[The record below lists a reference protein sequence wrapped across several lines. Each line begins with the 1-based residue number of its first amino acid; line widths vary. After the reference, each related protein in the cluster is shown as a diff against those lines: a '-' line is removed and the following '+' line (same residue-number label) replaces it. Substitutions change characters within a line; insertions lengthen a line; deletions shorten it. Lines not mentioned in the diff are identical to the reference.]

1 MNKKILAGL
10 MSLGLILGPIGN
22 GQALATEAKT
32 YDQGLVDELIL
43 YTSLDESQIGPLD
56 DELKNEF
63 LTLQSDAEELLN
75 SDEKTDDQLEE
86 KIELFGNFLARAA
99 GSFVK
104 SYTEDDL
111 KNYKERLIVYKKI
124 YDNYKK
130 NLDKENQTAIEKNIT
145 WFTFYLAEATKEENK
160 VNDFNV
166 QSGNIEK
173 YTQTLKEAIIAAK
186 KDADKP
192 KNDEEIKAIFEKES
206 SVTKEEI
213 KALDPV
219 LEAAHKKLETLRN
232 NKAVLLDDEVK
243 FKGTEAYKK
252 AETGLK
258 VAYDNSIAS
267 IKEIKDLDEIKDFFY
282 DYELYEEYIEKAFKA
297 RTAISD
303 KDLKK
308 SGDKIEIIKNSTEK
322 SKEEQ
327 LRDKIQEGKKELE
340 NPKISQ
346 ERRKALKES
355 IEKAEYL
362 LAPPPSDDDE
372 MEKAIKD
379 LDEKIRSAK
388 ESEKD
393 TDDVKKLKDQ
403 LAYAKYLKEN
413 IFYQIRPTEAKDGLN
428 KSIKESEDLL
438 SKDNPDQSAVK
449 KALDKLNSKID
460 DVVFTNPTYIEF
472 AGSAQVEKD
481 LKALVDSKSRLE
493 SLDAYK
499 NAADYDK
506 MLYKKALDAAS
517 ELLKGPA
524 DKKTSKN
531 LKEKY
536 TDLYR
541 AIENLQ
547 KTTMDKLKDLVNDDP
562 YFRLEKAYTDAEK
575 DSAMNDALENYKN
588 LIKQAKDEIY
598 KIDPNQ
604 KEIERI
610 YKSLKDSRDEIEKK
624 ISTIK
629 RKILAEIYL
638 SEIFKDT
645 DEYKNA
651 EQGKNK
657 KGDPQEDL
665 KEVWK
670 EYNSLLEKIKELRKA
685 DKLDSAE
692 AIEVYK
698 SLKNAREYIYG
709 DISKEFYLVN
719 KYHQILNAMTKYPG
733 YDKEINQ
740 QTREKIKKAL
750 ELAEKAMADPN
761 DKDKT
766 AAAYSELDAVMRDDS
781 VRAFIEKMKKD
792 NNPNK
797 ETDNLRTN
805 LKTEIDKDYKEKNT
819 NFKYSKAQK
828 AFRDAY
834 DLALAN
840 AKKVLDNPLSSEDD
854 LRSAYNK
861 LVEAGKNL
869 DGDLFQSRILALA
882 EKFKKEQLMIKDPNQ
897 RQAIAEKI
905 NKLGSDPTKTMDDV
919 IAVEKEFESLKTQ
932 ITTTTVPT
940 NQASGIVT
948 TTTPMQEN
956 KNPASIVK
964 TGIESI
970 GKFAIILV
978 AAAIILI
985 IMNKKGEKNENNK

>member
-10 MSLGLILGPIGN
+10 MSLGLILGPMGR
-22 GQALATEAKT
+22 GDALATEIKT
-32 YDQGLVDELIL
+32 YDQSLVNELTL
-43 YTSLDESQIGPLD
+43 YTSIDESQIGPLD
-56 DELKNEF
+56 GELKNEY
-63 LTLQSDAEELLN
+63 LKLKSDTEDLLDSEEKADELLK
-75 SDEKTDDQLEE
+75 EKVGLFDD
-86 KIELFGNFLARAA
+86 FFARAA
-99 GSFVK
+99 DAAIN
-104 SYTEDDL
+104 SYTKSLIIYRNFFDD
-111 KNYKERLIVYKKI
+111 NKEILAEKGTYHK
-124 YDNYKK
+124 DNIDV
-130 NLDKENQTAIEKNIT
+130 LTS
-145 WFTFYLAEATKEENK
+145 YLAEMIYGKNEGVDIKE
-160 VNDFNV
+160 
-166 QSGNIEK
+166 IHEK
-173 YTQTLKEAIIAAK
+173 LLTDTNRLETDILEALKKAEPK
-186 KDADKP
+186 KT
-192 KNDEEIKAIFEKES
+192 DEEIKAIVKKEYP
-206 SVTKEEI
+206 VTEEAI
-213 KALDPV
+213 KALAPD
-219 LEAAHKKLETLRN
+219 LEAAHKKMEALRRNRDTLLKD
-232 NKAVLLDDEVK
+232 KAK
-243 FKGTEAYKK
+243 FVQTEAYKK
-252 AETGLK
+252 AETSLK
-258 VAYDNSIAS
+258 ETYDKAINDVEKI
-267 IKEIKDLDEIKDFFY
+267 LDSGY
-282 DYELYEEYIEKAFKA
+282 DYMNESKDIEEAYLA
-297 RTAISD
+297 RTAISSEG
-303 KDLKK
+303 LIK
-308 SGDKIEIIKNSTEK
+308 SGDEIKIQDKSSEK
-322 SKEEQ
+322 SKDDQ
-327 LRDKIQEGKKELE
+327 LREKIQEGKKELE
-340 NPKISQ
+340 NSKISQ
-346 ERRKALKES
+346 ERKKALEKS
-355 IEKAEYL
+355 IKKAEDL
-362 LAPPPSDDDE
+362 LASPLRDE
-372 MEKAIKD
+372 ADIEKAIKD
-379 LDEKIRSAK
+379 LDEKIKSAK

-393 TDDVKKLKDQ
+393 TDDVKDLKGQ
-403 LAYAKYLKEN
+403 LSYAKYLKEN
-413 IFYQIRPTEAKDGLN
+413 IFYQLRSTEAKDALD
-428 KSIKESEDLL
+428 KAIKEAEDLL
-438 SKDNPDQSAVK
+438 AKENPDESAVK
-449 KALDKLNSKID
+449 KVLETLNKKVS
-460 DVVFTNPTYIEF
+460 DVVFISPTYIEY
-472 AGSAQVEKD
+472 ASGELVEKD
-481 LKALVDSKSRLE
+481 LKALVDSKERLE
-493 SLDAYK
+493 SLEAYK
-499 NAADYDK
+499 KADEYDK

-517 ELLKGPA
+517 VLLKGPA

-536 TDLYR
+536 VDLYKS
-541 AIENLQ
+541 IENLQ
-547 KTTMDKLKDLVNDDP
+547 KSTLDKLKELVNDDP

-588 LIKQAKDEIY
+588 LINQGKDEIY
-598 KIDPNQ
+598 KTNPNQ

-629 RKILAEIYL
+629 RKILSEIYL

-657 KGDPQEDL
+657 KGDSQEDL

-670 EYNSLLEKIKELRKA
+670 EYNSLLDKIKELRKA

-692 AIEVYK
+692 AIDVYK

-719 KYHQILNAMTKYPG
+719 KYHQILNAMIKYPG

-750 ELAEKAMADPN
+750 ELAEKAMADPK

-766 AAAYSELDAVMRDDS
+766 AAAYSELDAVMKDDS

-834 DLALAN
+834 DLALTN

-919 IAVEKEFESLKTQ
+919 LAVEKEFESLKTQ

-948 TTTPMQEN
+948 TTTPMQGN

>member
-10 MSLGLILGPIGN
+10 MSLGLILGPMGR
-22 GQALATEAKT
+22 GDALATEIKT
-32 YDQGLVDELIL
+32 YDQSLVNELTL
-43 YTSLDESQIGPLD
+43 YTSIDESQIGPLD
-56 DELKNEF
+56 GELKNEY
-63 LTLQSDAEELLN
+63 LKLKSDTEDLLD
-75 SDEKTDDQLEE
+75 SEEKTDELLKE
-86 KIELFGNFLARAA
+86 KVGLFDDFFARAA
-99 GSFVK
+99 DAAIN
-104 SYTEDDL
+104 SYTKSLIIYRNFFDD
-111 KNYKERLIVYKKI
+111 NKEILAEKGTYHK
-124 YDNYKK
+124 DNIDV
-130 NLDKENQTAIEKNIT
+130 LTS
-145 WFTFYLAEATKEENK
+145 YLAEMIYGKNEGVDIKE
-160 VNDFNV
+160 
-166 QSGNIEK
+166 IHEK
-173 YTQTLKEAIIAAK
+173 LLTDTNRLETDILEALKKAEPK
-186 KDADKP
+186 KT
-192 KNDEEIKAIFEKES
+192 DEEIKAIVKKEYP
-206 SVTKEEI
+206 VTEEAI
-213 KALDPV
+213 KALAPD
-219 LEAAHKKLETLRN
+219 LEAAHKKMEALRRNRDTLLKD
-232 NKAVLLDDEVK
+232 KAK
-243 FKGTEAYKK
+243 FVQTEAYKK
-252 AETGLK
+252 AETSLK
-258 VAYDNSIAS
+258 ETYDKAINDVEKI
-267 IKEIKDLDEIKDFFY
+267 LDSGY
-282 DYELYEEYIEKAFKA
+282 DYMNESKDIEEAYLA
-297 RTAISD
+297 RTAISSEG
-303 KDLKK
+303 LIK
-308 SGDKIEIIKNSTEK
+308 SGDEIKIQDKSSEK
-322 SKEEQ
+322 SKDDQ
-327 LRDKIQEGKKELE
+327 LREKIQEGKKELE
-340 NPKISQ
+340 NSKISQ
-346 ERRKALKES
+346 ERKKALEKS
-355 IEKAEYL
+355 IKKAEDL
-362 LAPPPSDDDE
+362 LASPLRDE
-372 MEKAIKD
+372 ADIEKAIKD
-379 LDEKIRSAK
+379 LDEKIKSAK

-393 TDDVKKLKDQ
+393 TDDVKDLKGQ
-403 LAYAKYLKEN
+403 LSYAKYLKEN
-413 IFYQIRPTEAKDGLN
+413 IFYQLRSTEAKDALD
-428 KSIKESEDLL
+428 KAIKEAEDLL
-438 SKDNPDQSAVK
+438 AKENPDESAVK
-449 KALDKLNSKID
+449 KVLETLNKKVS
-460 DVVFTNPTYIEF
+460 DVVFISPTYIEY
-472 AGSAQVEKD
+472 ASGELVEKD
-481 LKALVDSKSRLE
+481 LKALVDSKERLE
-493 SLDAYK
+493 SLEAYK
-499 NAADYDK
+499 KADEYDK

-517 ELLKGPA
+517 VLLKGPA

-536 TDLYR
+536 VDLYKS
-541 AIENLQ
+541 IENLQ
-547 KTTMDKLKDLVNDDP
+547 KSTLDKLKELVNDDP

-588 LIKQAKDEIY
+588 LINQGKDEIY
-598 KIDPNQ
+598 KTNPNQ

-629 RKILAEIYL
+629 RKILSEIYL

-657 KGDPQEDL
+657 KGDSQEDL

-670 EYNSLLEKIKELRKA
+670 EYNSLLDKIKELRKA

-692 AIEVYK
+692 AIDVYK

-719 KYHQILNAMTKYPG
+719 KYHQILNAMIKYPG

-750 ELAEKAMADPN
+750 ELAEKAMADPK

-766 AAAYSELDAVMRDDS
+766 AAAYSELDAVMKDDS

-834 DLALAN
+834 DLALTN

-919 IAVEKEFESLKTQ
+919 LAVEKEFESLKTQ

-948 TTTPMQEN
+948 TTTPIQGN

>member
-1 MNKKILAGL
+1 
-10 MSLGLILGPIGN
+10 
-22 GQALATEAKT
+22 
-32 YDQGLVDELIL
+32 
-43 YTSLDESQIGPLD
+43 
-56 DELKNEF
+56 
-63 LTLQSDAEELLN
+63 
-75 SDEKTDDQLEE
+75 
-86 KIELFGNFLARAA
+86 
-99 GSFVK
+99 
-104 SYTEDDL
+104 
-111 KNYKERLIVYKKI
+111 
-124 YDNYKK
+124 
-130 NLDKENQTAIEKNIT
+130 
-145 WFTFYLAEATKEENK
+145 
-160 VNDFNV
+160 
-166 QSGNIEK
+166 
-173 YTQTLKEAIIAAK
+173 
-186 KDADKP
+186 
-192 KNDEEIKAIFEKES
+192 
-206 SVTKEEI
+206 
-213 KALDPV
+213 
-219 LEAAHKKLETLRN
+219 
-232 NKAVLLDDEVK
+232 
-243 FKGTEAYKK
+243 
-252 AETGLK
+252 
-258 VAYDNSIAS
+258 
-267 IKEIKDLDEIKDFFY
+267 
-282 DYELYEEYIEKAFKA
+282 
-297 RTAISD
+297 
-303 KDLKK
+303 
-308 SGDKIEIIKNSTEK
+308 
-322 SKEEQ
+322 
-327 LRDKIQEGKKELE
+327 
-340 NPKISQ
+340 
-346 ERRKALKES
+346 
-355 IEKAEYL
+355 
-362 LAPPPSDDDE
+362 
-372 MEKAIKD
+372 
-379 LDEKIRSAK
+379 
-388 ESEKD
+388 
-393 TDDVKKLKDQ
+393 
-403 LAYAKYLKEN
+403 
-413 IFYQIRPTEAKDGLN
+413 
-428 KSIKESEDLL
+428 
-438 SKDNPDQSAVK
+438 
-449 KALDKLNSKID
+449 
-460 DVVFTNPTYIEF
+460 
-472 AGSAQVEKD
+472 
-481 LKALVDSKSRLE
+481 
-493 SLDAYK
+493 
-499 NAADYDK
+499 

-517 ELLKGPA
+517 VLLKGPA

-536 TDLYR
+536 VDLYKS
-541 AIENLQ
+541 IENLQ
-547 KTTMDKLKDLVNDDP
+547 KSTLDKLKELVNDDP
-562 YFRLEKAYTDAEK
+562 YFRIEKAYTDAEK

-588 LIKQAKDEIY
+588 LINQAKDEIY
-598 KIDPNQ
+598 KTNPNQ

-629 RKILAEIYL
+629 RKILSEIYL

-670 EYNSLLEKIKELRKA
+670 EYNSLLDKIKDLRKA

-692 AIEVYK
+692 AIDVYK

-750 ELAEKAMADPN
+750 ELAEKAMADPK

-766 AAAYSELDAVMRDDS
+766 AAAYSELDAVMKDES

-919 IAVEKEFESLKTQ
+919 LAVEKEFESLKTQ

-948 TTTPMQEN
+948 TTTPMQGN

>member
-10 MSLGLILGPIGN
+10 MSLGLILGPMGR
-22 GQALATEAKT
+22 GDALATEIKT
-32 YDQGLVDELIL
+32 YDQSLVNELTL
-43 YTSLDESQIGPLD
+43 YTSIDESQIGPLD
-56 DELKNEF
+56 GELKNEY
-63 LTLQSDAEELLN
+63 LKLKSDTEDLLD
-75 SDEKTDDQLEE
+75 SEEKTDELLKE
-86 KIELFGNFLARAA
+86 KVGLFDDFFARAA
-99 GSFVK
+99 DAAIN
-104 SYTEDDL
+104 SYTKSLIIYRNFFDD
-111 KNYKERLIVYKKI
+111 NKEILAEKGTYHK
-124 YDNYKK
+124 DNIDV
-130 NLDKENQTAIEKNIT
+130 LTS
-145 WFTFYLAEATKEENK
+145 YLAEMIYGKNEGVDIKE
-160 VNDFNV
+160 
-166 QSGNIEK
+166 IHEK
-173 YTQTLKEAIIAAK
+173 LLTDTNRLETDILEALKKAEPK
-186 KDADKP
+186 KT
-192 KNDEEIKAIFEKES
+192 DEEIKAIVKKEYP
-206 SVTKEEI
+206 VTEEAI
-213 KALDPV
+213 KALAPD
-219 LEAAHKKLETLRN
+219 LEAAHKKMEALRRNRDTLLKD
-232 NKAVLLDDEVK
+232 KAK
-243 FKGTEAYKK
+243 FVQTEAYKK
-252 AETGLK
+252 AETSLK
-258 VAYDNSIAS
+258 ETYDKAINDVEKI
-267 IKEIKDLDEIKDFFY
+267 LDSGY
-282 DYELYEEYIEKAFKA
+282 DYMNESKDIEEAYLA
-297 RTAISD
+297 RTAISSEG
-303 KDLKK
+303 LIK
-308 SGDKIEIIKNSTEK
+308 SGDEIKIQDKSSEK
-322 SKEEQ
+322 SKDDQ
-327 LRDKIQEGKKELE
+327 LREKIQEGKKELE
-340 NPKISQ
+340 NSKISQ
-346 ERRKALKES
+346 ERKKALEKS
-355 IEKAEYL
+355 IKKAEDL
-362 LAPPPSDDDE
+362 LASPLRDE
-372 MEKAIKD
+372 ADIEKAIKD
-379 LDEKIRSAK
+379 LDEKIKSAK

-393 TDDVKKLKDQ
+393 TDDVKDLKGQ
-403 LAYAKYLKEN
+403 LSYAKYLKEN
-413 IFYQIRPTEAKDGLN
+413 IFYQLRSTEAKDALD
-428 KSIKESEDLL
+428 KAIKEAEDLL
-438 SKDNPDQSAVK
+438 AKENPDESAVK
-449 KALDKLNSKID
+449 KVLETLNKKVS
-460 DVVFTNPTYIEF
+460 DVVFISPTYIEY
-472 AGSAQVEKD
+472 ASGELVEKD
-481 LKALVDSKSRLE
+481 LKALVDSKERLE
-493 SLDAYK
+493 SLEAYK
-499 NAADYDK
+499 KADEYDK

-517 ELLKGPA
+517 VLLKGPA

-536 TDLYR
+536 VDLYKS
-541 AIENLQ
+541 IENLQ
-547 KTTMDKLKDLVNDDP
+547 KSTLDKLKELVNDDP

-588 LIKQAKDEIY
+588 LINQGKDEIY
-598 KIDPNQ
+598 KTNPNQ

-629 RKILAEIYL
+629 RKILSEIYL

-657 KGDPQEDL
+657 KGDSQEDL

-670 EYNSLLEKIKELRKA
+670 EYNSLLDKIKELRKA

-692 AIEVYK
+692 AIDVYK

-719 KYHQILNAMTKYPG
+719 KYHQILNAMIKYPG

-750 ELAEKAMADPN
+750 ELAEKAMADPK

-766 AAAYSELDAVMRDDS
+766 AAAYSELDAVMKDDS

-834 DLALAN
+834 DLALTN

-919 IAVEKEFESLKTQ
+919 LAVEKEFESLKTQ

-948 TTTPMQEN
+948 TTTPMQGN

>member
-1 MNKKILAGL
+1 MAGL

-362 LAPPPSDDDE
+362 LAPPPSEDDE

-393 TDDVKKLKDQ
+393 TDNVKKLKDQ
-403 LAYAKYLKEN
+403 ISYAKYLKEN
-413 IFYQIRPTEAKDGLN
+413 IFYKLRPTEAKDALD
-428 KSIKESEDLL
+428 KAIKEAEDLL
-438 SKDNPDQSAVK
+438 AKENPDENKVK
-449 KALDKLNSKID
+449 DALGILITK
-460 DVVFTNPTYIEF
+460 TNEIEF
-472 AGSAQVEKD
+472 IDPSSMKSASNESLEKNIKD
-481 LKALVDSKSRLE
+481 LVDSKDRLE
-493 SLDAYK
+493 SLDVYK
-499 NAADYDK
+499 NADDYDK
-506 MLYKKALDAAS
+506 IAYKKALKDAD

-536 TDLYR
+536 VDLYKS
-541 AIENLQ
+541 IENLQ
-547 KTTMDKLKDLVNDDP
+547 KTTLDKLKDLVNDDP

-588 LIKQAKDEIY
+588 LISQAKDEIY
-598 KIDPNQ
+598 KIDPNK

-638 SEIFKDT
+638 SDLFKDT
-645 DEYKNA
+645 DAYKKA
-651 EQGKNK
+651 ETDEN
-657 KGDPQEDL
+657 L

-692 AIEVYK
+692 AIDVYK

-719 KYHQILNAMTKYPG
+719 KYHQILSAMTKYPG

-740 QTREKIKKAL
+740 QTREKIKKAI
-750 ELAEKAMADPN
+750 ELAEKAMADPK

-766 AAAYSELDAVMRDDS
+766 AAAYSELDAVMKDES

-919 IAVEKEFESLKTQ
+919 LAVEKEFESLKTQ

-948 TTTPMQEN
+948 TTTPMQGN

>member
-10 MSLGLILGPIGN
+10 MSLGLILGPMGR
-22 GQALATEAKT
+22 GDALATEIKT
-32 YDQGLVDELIL
+32 YDQSLVNELTL
-43 YTSLDESQIGPLD
+43 YTSIDESQIGPLD
-56 DELKNEF
+56 GELKNEY
-63 LTLQSDAEELLN
+63 LKLKSDTEDLLD
-75 SDEKTDDQLEE
+75 SEEKTDELLKE
-86 KIELFGNFLARAA
+86 KVGLFDDFFARAA
-99 GSFVK
+99 DAAIN
-104 SYTEDDL
+104 SYTKSLIIYRNFFDD
-111 KNYKERLIVYKKI
+111 NKEILAEKGTYHK
-124 YDNYKK
+124 DNIDV
-130 NLDKENQTAIEKNIT
+130 LTS
-145 WFTFYLAEATKEENK
+145 YLAEMIYGKNEGVDIKETY
-160 VNDFNV
+160 
-166 QSGNIEK
+166 EK
-173 YTQTLKEAIIAAK
+173 ILVDTNRLKAEILKALKKAEPKKTDDEIMAI
-186 KDADKP
+186 
-192 KNDEEIKAIFEKES
+192 
-206 SVTKEEI
+206 VTKDYQVTDGVI
-213 KALDPV
+213 KDLDPV
-219 LEAAHKKLETLRN
+219 LEAAHNKMEALRKNRDTLLKD
-232 NKAVLLDDEVK
+232 KAN
-243 FKGTEAYKK
+243 FKGTEAYIK
-252 AETGLK
+252 AETSLK
-258 VAYDNSIAS
+258 ETYDKAINDVEKI
-267 IKEIKDLDEIKDFFY
+267 LDSGY
-282 DYELYEEYIEKAFKA
+282 DYMNESKDIEEAYLA
-297 RTAISD
+297 RTAISSEG
-303 KDLKK
+303 LIK
-308 SGDKIEIIKNSTEK
+308 SGDEIKIQDKSSEK
-322 SKEEQ
+322 SKDDQ
-327 LRDKIQEGKKELE
+327 LREKIQEGKKELE
-340 NPKISQ
+340 NSKISQ
-346 ERRKALKES
+346 ERKKALEKS
-355 IEKAEYL
+355 IKKAEDL
-362 LAPPPSDDDE
+362 LASPLRDE
-372 MEKAIKD
+372 ADIEKAIKD
-379 LDEKIRSAK
+379 LDEKIKSAK

-393 TDDVKKLKDQ
+393 TDDVKDLKGQ
-403 LAYAKYLKEN
+403 LSYAKYLKEN
-413 IFYQIRPTEAKDGLN
+413 IFYQLRSTEVKEDLDKA
-428 KSIKESEDLL
+428 IKEAEDVLA
-438 SKDNPDQSAVK
+438 KENPDESAVK
-449 KALDKLNSKID
+449 KALETLNKKVS
-460 DVVFTNPTYIEF
+460 DVVFISPTYIEY
-472 AGSAQVEKD
+472 ASGELVEKD
-481 LKALVDSKSRLE
+481 LKALVDSKERLE
-493 SLDAYK
+493 SLEAYK
-499 NAADYDK
+499 KADEYDK

-517 ELLKGPA
+517 VLLKGPA

-536 TDLYR
+536 VDLYKS
-541 AIENLQ
+541 IENLQ
-547 KTTMDKLKDLVNDDP
+547 KSTLDKLKELVNDDP
-562 YFRLEKAYTDAEK
+562 YFRIEKAYTDAEK

-588 LIKQAKDEIY
+588 LINQAKDEIY
-598 KIDPNQ
+598 KTNPNQ

-629 RKILAEIYL
+629 RKILSEIYL

-670 EYNSLLEKIKELRKA
+670 EYNSLLDKIKDLRKA

-692 AIEVYK
+692 AIDVYK

-750 ELAEKAMADPN
+750 ELAEKAMADPK

-766 AAAYSELDAVMRDDS
+766 AAAYSELDAVMKDES

-919 IAVEKEFESLKTQ
+919 LAVEKEFESLKTQ

-948 TTTPMQEN
+948 TTTPMQGN

>member
-10 MSLGLILGPIGN
+10 MSLGLILGPMGR
-22 GQALATEAKT
+22 GDALATEIKT
-32 YDQGLVDELIL
+32 YDQSLVNELTL
-43 YTSLDESQIGPLD
+43 YTSIDESQIGPLD
-56 DELKNEF
+56 GELKNEY
-63 LTLQSDAEELLN
+63 LKLKSDTEDLLD
-75 SDEKTDDQLEE
+75 SEEKTDELLKE
-86 KIELFGNFLARAA
+86 KVGLFDDFFARAA
-99 GSFVK
+99 DAAIN
-104 SYTEDDL
+104 SYTKSLIIYRNFFDD
-111 KNYKERLIVYKKI
+111 NKEILAEKGTYHK
-124 YDNYKK
+124 DNIDV
-130 NLDKENQTAIEKNIT
+130 LTS
-145 WFTFYLAEATKEENK
+145 YLAEMIYGKNEGVDIKE
-160 VNDFNV
+160 
-166 QSGNIEK
+166 IHEK
-173 YTQTLKEAIIAAK
+173 LLTDTNRLETDILEALKKAEPK
-186 KDADKP
+186 KT
-192 KNDEEIKAIFEKES
+192 DEEIKAIVKKEYP
-206 SVTKEEI
+206 VTEEAI
-213 KALDPV
+213 KALAPD
-219 LEAAHKKLETLRN
+219 LEAAHKKMEALRRNRDTLLKD
-232 NKAVLLDDEVK
+232 KAK
-243 FKGTEAYKK
+243 FVQTEAYKK
-252 AETGLK
+252 AETSLK
-258 VAYDNSIAS
+258 ETYDKAINDVEKI
-267 IKEIKDLDEIKDFFY
+267 LDSGY
-282 DYELYEEYIEKAFKA
+282 DYMNESKDIEEAYLA
-297 RTAISD
+297 RTAISSEG
-303 KDLKK
+303 LIK
-308 SGDKIEIIKNSTEK
+308 SGDEIKIQDKSSEK
-322 SKEEQ
+322 SKDDQ
-327 LRDKIQEGKKELE
+327 LREKIQEGKKELE
-340 NPKISQ
+340 NSKISQ
-346 ERRKALKES
+346 ERKKALEKS
-355 IEKAEYL
+355 IKKAEDL
-362 LAPPPSDDDE
+362 LASPLRDE
-372 MEKAIKD
+372 ADIEKAIKD
-379 LDEKIRSAK
+379 LDEKIKSAK

-393 TDDVKKLKDQ
+393 TDDVKDLKGQ
-403 LAYAKYLKEN
+403 LSYAKYLKEN
-413 IFYQIRPTEAKDGLN
+413 IFYQLRSTEAKDALD
-428 KSIKESEDLL
+428 KAIKEAEDLL
-438 SKDNPDQSAVK
+438 AKENPDESAVK
-449 KALDKLNSKID
+449 KVLETLNKKVS
-460 DVVFTNPTYIEF
+460 DVVFISPTYIEY
-472 AGSAQVEKD
+472 ASGELVEKD
-481 LKALVDSKSRLE
+481 LKALVDSKERLE
-493 SLDAYK
+493 SLEAYK
-499 NAADYDK
+499 KADEYDK

-517 ELLKGPA
+517 VLLKGPA

-536 TDLYR
+536 VDLYKS
-541 AIENLQ
+541 IENLQ
-547 KTTMDKLKDLVNDDP
+547 KSTLDKLKELVNDDP

-588 LIKQAKDEIY
+588 LINQGKDEIY
-598 KIDPNQ
+598 KTNPKQ

-629 RKILAEIYL
+629 RKILSEIYL

-657 KGDPQEDL
+657 KGDSQEDL

-670 EYNSLLEKIKELRKA
+670 EYNSLLDKIKELRKA

-692 AIEVYK
+692 AIDVYK

-719 KYHQILNAMTKYPG
+719 KYHQILNAMIKYPG

-750 ELAEKAMADPN
+750 ELAEKAMADPK

-766 AAAYSELDAVMRDDS
+766 AAAYSELDAVMKDDS

-834 DLALAN
+834 DLALTN

-919 IAVEKEFESLKTQ
+919 LAVEKEFESLKTQ

-948 TTTPMQEN
+948 TTTPIQGN